1 MQFAPVPDMFPNII
15 DSWSLDDAM
24 QPVVPAMW
32 DLNTKTLTIK
42 NNANLQLRQNDEYV
56 DIIDFQG
63 AMSAAILSEVPIT
76 LLLQRKDKSVKVIGK
91 ASSMEITKD
100 DIKIKMTTSGMSATG
115 RTAIISLAGLDKLKS
130 GKYDMIGIGGPKG
143 AYYPLELSD
152 VVIKKSKKA
161 GMAKMEFKTKDRVLT
176 YDQFTKALGSV
187 SAIDYFEILN
197 KEMRAVLLKTVLP
210 AHPFFIELHGLHFR
224 GNNKWQADVM
234 LPIAQWKSLT
244 NVKRYEQAFVQNIGN
259 CKFGSVYDNSTGT
272 CLPCAEISNQISIL
286 KSLDT
291 GGDRVR
297 KAVKEGK
304 LLRLRELYRKNCN
317 RVGRN

>member
-1 MQFAPVPDMFPNII
+1 MRFAPVPDMFPSIN
-15 DSWSLDDAM
+15 DYWSLDDTM
-24 QPVVPAMW
+24 QIFVPAMW

-42 NNANLQLRQNDEYV
+42 NNVNLQLHQNDEY
-56 DIIDFQG
+56 DDTLDFQG
-63 AMSAAILSEVPIT
+63 AMSAAILSEVPIA

-115 RTAIISLAGLDKLKS
+115 RTAIVSLAGLDKLKS
-130 GKYDMIGIGGPKG
+130 GKYDMIGIGGLKG

-197 KEMRAVLLKTVLP
+197 KEMHAVPVPLMTVFP
-210 AHPFFIELHGLHFR
+210 AHQFIIGFHGLQIR
-224 GNNKWQADVM
+224 GNNKWQADII

-259 CKFGSVYDNSTGT
+259 W
-272 CLPCAEISNQISIL
+272 
-286 KSLDT
+286 
-291 GGDRVR
+291 
-297 KAVKEGK
+297 
-304 LLRLRELYRKNCN
+304 
-317 RVGRN
+317 